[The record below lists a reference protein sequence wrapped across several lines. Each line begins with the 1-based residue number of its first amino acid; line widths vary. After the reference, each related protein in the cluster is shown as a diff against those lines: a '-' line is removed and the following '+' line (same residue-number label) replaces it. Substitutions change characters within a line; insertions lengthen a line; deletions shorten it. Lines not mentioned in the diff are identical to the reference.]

1 MKITAYYMEVKEN
14 GVVYSGRKIQIENRE
29 EAFAALL
36 GGEIKVHILPDDM
49 VLCERK
55 NADKTKKLNRV
66 YLKDGLIQQVFFGS
80 LLLVKQQEE
89 KWVSLTQKEIEKSQQ
104 YIKPAFDLQG
114 NLFLPEGNGSYSLKN
129 SLKSQ

>member
-1 MKITAYYMEVKEN
+1 MLIIFMISPRSEYVN
-14 GVVYSGRKIQIENRE
+14 SQN
-29 EAFAALL
+29 
-36 GGEIKVHILPDDM
+36 D
-49 VLCERK
+49 
-55 NADKTKKLNRV
+55 ADKTKKLNRV

-114 NLFLPEGNGSYSLKN
+114 NLFLPEENGSYSLKN